1 VATAAT
7 VVDLHAHYPMHLRP
21 GREEPLID
29 RLDAGVIATASRLW
43 NYESRSSGPR
53 VTVEGMRRGDVGVAL
68 SVLCTPWLEFGTR
81 FTRIYRRRSPYGRPP
96 VDAYF
101 PVLLRQLERV
111 ERHVAE
117 RHGDRVSIA
126 RTPAEIDA
134 ALAGGR
140 LALVHCVEGG
150 FSLGATPES
159 VADAVRT
166 LAARGVAYI
175 TLAHLVWRH
184 VATNAPCAP
193 FMSEQRYHWLFP
205 QPPVGLTELGRTAI
219 RTMVAEGVLV
229 DLTHMSARSLEDAFD
244 LLDELDPRRSV
255 PVLASHAA
263 YRFGRLSYNL
273 DDGTVERVAE
283 RGGVIGL
290 IASRYFMADGQ
301 DGAPLRTWPEAFE
314 VVCHHIERI
323 RALTG
328 SFDCV
333 AIGTDLD
340 GFIKPTLPGLEDSG
354 RLGRLV
360 PALAERYGPE
370 VAHAIAS
377 GNAMRVLRAG
387 WRGAP
392 GAGRLA
398 SSAVSLALP

>member
-1 VATAAT
+1 
-7 VVDLHAHYPMHLRP
+7 MHLRP
-21 GREEPLID
+21 GRAEPLID
-29 RLDAGVIATASRLW
+29 RFDAAVIGTASRLW

-53 VTVEGMRRGDVGVAL
+53 VTVEGMRRGGVAVAL
-68 SVLCTPWLEFGTR
+68 SVLLTPWLEFGTR
-81 FTRIYRRRSPYGRPP
+81 FTRIYRRRPPYGRPP
-96 VDAYF
+96 DDAYF

-111 ERHVAE
+111 ERHLAE
-117 RHGDRVSIA
+117 RHPDSVAVA
-126 RTPAEIDA
+126 RTPAEIDTA
-134 ALAGGR
+134 MARGQ

-150 FSLGATPES
+150 FTLGATPES
-159 VADAVRT
+159 VADSVRT

-184 VATNAPCAP
+184 VATNAPCWP
-193 FMSEQRYHWLFP
+193 LISERRYNALFP

-229 DLTHMSARSLEDAFD
+229 DLTHMSDRSLDDTFA
-244 LLDELDPRRSV
+244 LLDELDPGRSV

-263 YRFGRLSYNL
+263 YRFGHLSYNL
-273 DDGTVERVAE
+273 DEGTVRRIAE

-290 IASRYFMADGQ
+290 ISSRFFTADGLN
-301 DGAPLRTWPEAFE
+301 GAPLHTWPEAFE
-314 VVCHHIERI
+314 LLRHHIDRL

-328 SFDCV
+328 SYECI

-354 RLGRLV
+354 RLARLV
-360 PALAERYGPE
+360 PALTERYGPE

-377 GNAMRVLRAG
+377 ENALRVLRAG
-387 WRGAP
+387 WRGA
-392 GAGRLA
+392 LN
-398 SSAVSLALP
+398 